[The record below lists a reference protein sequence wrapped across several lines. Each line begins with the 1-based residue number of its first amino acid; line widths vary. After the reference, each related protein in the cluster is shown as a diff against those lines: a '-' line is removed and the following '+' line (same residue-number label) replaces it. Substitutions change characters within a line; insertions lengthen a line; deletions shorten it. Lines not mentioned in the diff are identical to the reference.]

1 MKDFPYLATVAR
13 SVLAVQAT
21 SAASER
27 VFSSAGF
34 IGNRHRSR
42 LSVDSLELCT
52 LVKDA
57 LKQGIDLTKEAKE
70 LWRKKNSIANK
81 KRSETQIERMKE
93 HATKKAREMARGVP
107 PFAELS
113 SPSIQEEENMADSE
127 SFEIEFSSDQ
137 EELVLWDALTGAGD
151 ELVDAK
157 SLKRLFDEEVEGEED
172 ENIDSVSANEQHILR
187 PKYNANR
194 ISGASE
200 MMEALSIANK
210 PGSQIILPGDDNFN
224 KKVVVDE

>member
-1 MKDFPYLATVAR
+1 MPLEERLQLDPLKFWREHMKDFPYLATVAR

-70 LWRKKNSIANK
+70 LWRKKK
-81 KRSETQIERMKE
+81 
-93 HATKKAREMARGVP
+93 
-107 PFAELS
+107 
-113 SPSIQEEENMADSE
+113 
-127 SFEIEFSSDQ
+127 
-137 EELVLWDALTGAGD
+137 
-151 ELVDAK
+151 
-157 SLKRLFDEEVEGEED
+157 
-172 ENIDSVSANEQHILR
+172 
-187 PKYNANR
+187 
-194 ISGASE
+194 
-200 MMEALSIANK
+200 
-210 PGSQIILPGDDNFN
+210 FN
-224 KKVVVDE
+224 C